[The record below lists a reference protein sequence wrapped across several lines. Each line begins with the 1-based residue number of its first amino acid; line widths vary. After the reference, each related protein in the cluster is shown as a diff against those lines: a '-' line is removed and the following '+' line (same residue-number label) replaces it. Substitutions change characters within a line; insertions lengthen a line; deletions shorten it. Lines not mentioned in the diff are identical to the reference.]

1 MVYRGPTAPVTSV
14 AIGGPGGS
22 IVFAGCWNKDIWSWD
37 RESGKLGRRYKGHT
51 DFVKAIIC
59 ARVGGKDVSTSCG
72 SVYLYFLTWKLRS
85 SYLVVQ
91 TARSW
96 CGTYH
101 PDHAY
106 TISATSE
113 IQ

>member
-37 RESGKLGRRYKGHT
+37 RETGKPGRRYKGHT

-59 ARVGGKDVSTSCG
+59 ARVGGKDVRCFTYS
-72 SVYLYFLTWKLRS
+72 LYFGLIKACHRFL
-85 SYLVVQ
+85 YLEVQ
-91 TARSW
+91 IARSW
-96 CGTYH
+96 YGISRPGYEYTTCGINGI
-101 PDHAY
+101 P
-106 TISATSE
+106 
-113 IQ
+113 

>member
-37 RESGKLGRRYKGHT
+37 RETGKPGRRYKGHT

-59 ARVGGKDVSTSCG
+59 ARVGGKDVGTSYSPNTCK
-72 SVYLYFLTWKLRS
+72 FLTLACRF
-85 SYLVVQ
+85 SYQAVQ
-91 TARSW
+91 TARS
-96 CGTYH
+96 TLR
-101 PDHAY
+101 
-106 TISATSE
+106 
-113 IQ
+113 